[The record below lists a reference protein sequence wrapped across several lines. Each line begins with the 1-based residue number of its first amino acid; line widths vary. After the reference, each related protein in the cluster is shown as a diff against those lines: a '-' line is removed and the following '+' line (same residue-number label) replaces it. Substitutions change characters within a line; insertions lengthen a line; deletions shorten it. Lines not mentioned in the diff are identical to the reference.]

1 MSKAFMGVRLKALR
15 ERQGLTQAALAAS
28 LKISPSY
35 LNQIENDQRPLT
47 VAVLLRLQAAHGVDL
62 QQFSDDGN
70 AQRLSALQSVFS
82 HRPGATVVPLAE
94 AKVVAEQLPAVATL
108 VMDLHK
114 RLRSVEE
121 QLSSIAAGADGDRL
135 PTGTDTGFT
144 PGLQP
149 YEEVREFFYA
159 RHDHM
164 AVLDEQ
170 AQQLY
175 DAIMQAPPASA
186 LQGPAQAAGSP
197 TAGAAG
203 DLPPGALGPEDLPA
217 RLQERLRT
225 RHGVQVRH
233 VAAGRTSDEALRSYD
248 AATRTIR
255 LANGMTPGQQAF
267 QLGVQLAFLEAG
279 PLIDS
284 FTTADAFSTSQA
296 RSLAR
301 LGFANHFAGALVL
314 PHRQLLEAAE
324 ALRYDIDLLS
334 ERFGVG
340 FETVGHRLSTLRQV
354 PGAGIPFFF
363 VRVDR
368 AGNISKRQS
377 TADFHFSRHGGTCP
391 LWNVYEAF
399 AQPGR
404 TLTQLSRMPDGRTYL
419 WIARTVE
426 HRRGGYGAPHRVFAA
441 ALGCDVRYADRLV
454 YAKGLNLT
462 DPEAATPIGAGC
474 KVCDR
479 ADCAQRAFPPLGRTL
494 QIDENQRGFAPY
506 ASGM

>member
-1 MSKAFMGVRLKALR
+1 MTKAYMGIRLKTLR

-47 VAVLLRLQAAHGVDL
+47 VPVLLRLQAAHGIDLQLFSDDASARRLSDL
-62 QQFSDDGN
+62 QQ
-70 AQRLSALQSVFS
+70 VFIGG
-82 HRPGATVVPLAE
+82 PEGTAVPLAE
-94 AKVVAEQLPAVATL
+94 AKVVASQLPSVARVL
-108 VMDLHK
+108 LH
-114 RLRSVEE
+114 LHSRSRAIEDR
-121 QLSSIAAGADGDRL
+121 LSSIVAGTDGDGAAA
-135 PTGTDTGFT
+135 P
-144 PGLQP
+144 LQP

-159 RHDHM
+159 RHHHM

-170 AQQLY
+170 AERLY
-175 DAIMQAPPASA
+175 EAVT
-186 LQGPAQAAGSP
+186 QG
-197 TAGAAG
+197 
-203 DLPPGALGPEDLPA
+203 LPPGPVHAVDLLA
-217 RLQERLRT
+217 RLQDRLAT
-225 RHGVQVRH
+225 QHGVRVRQE
-233 VAAGRTSDEALRSYD
+233 ASNRASDQALRSYD
-248 AATRTIR
+248 AASGTMS
-255 LANGMTPGQQAF
+255 LATDMDPGQQAF
-267 QLGVQLAFLEAG
+267 QLGVQLAFLEMGAQ
-279 PLIDS
+279 IDA
-284 FTTADAFSTSQA
+284 FTTAESFTTSQA

-314 PHRQLLEAAE
+314 PNRLFQDTAE
-324 ALRYDIDLLS
+324 ALRYDIELLS
-334 ERFGVG
+334 DRFGVG
-340 FETVGHRLSTLRQV
+340 FETIGHRLSTMRHG
-354 PGAGIPFFF
+354 PGSGVPFFF

-368 AGNISKRQS
+368 AGNVSKRQS

-399 AQPGR
+399 SQPG
-404 TLTQLSRMPDGRTYL
+404 TILTQLSRMPDGRTYL

-426 HRRGGYGAPHRVFAA
+426 HRRGGYGTPRRIFAV

-462 DPEAATPIGAGC
+462 DPDAATLIGAGC

>member
-1 MSKAFMGVRLKALR
+1 MTKAYMGVRLKTLR
-15 ERQGLTQAALAAS
+15 EQQGLTQAALAAS

-47 VAVLLRLQAAHGVDL
+47 VPVLLRLQAAHGIDL
-62 QQFSDDGN
+62 QLFSDDES
-70 AQRLSALQSVFS
+70 ARRLSELQSVFADS
-82 HRPGATVVPLAE
+82 PGGNAVPQAE
-94 AKVVAEQLPAVATL
+94 AKVVASQLPSVAKVL
-108 VMDLHK
+108 LQLHK
-114 RLRSVEE
+114 RSRAVEE
-121 QLSSIAAGADGDRL
+121 QLSSIVAGADGDRL
-135 PTGTDTGFT
+135 SAQLAP
-144 PGLQP
+144 PLQP
-149 YEEVREFFYA
+149 YEEVREFFYT

-164 AVLDEQ
+164 AVLDER
-170 AQQLY
+170 AEQLY
-175 DAIMQAPPASA
+175 ETITAGS
-186 LQGPAQAAGSP
+186 QGPV
-197 TAGAAG
+197 GAAE
-203 DLPPGALGPEDLPA
+203 LVA
-217 RLQERLRT
+217 RLRERLAT
-225 RHGVQVRH
+225 QHGIQVRQT
-233 VAAGRTSDEALRSYD
+233 AASRTSDQALRSYD
-248 AATRTIR
+248 AATRTIS
-255 LANGMTPGQQAF
+255 LATDLDPGQQAF

-284 FTTADAFSTSQA
+284 FTTASAFATSQT

-314 PHRQLLEAAE
+314 PNGLFQEAAE
-324 ALRYDIDLLS
+324 QLRYDIELLCD
-334 ERFGVG
+334 RFGVG
-340 FETVGHRLSTLRQV
+340 FETVGHRLSTMHHA
-354 PGAGIPFFF
+354 PGRGIPFFI

-368 AGNISKRQS
+368 AGNVSKRQS

-399 AQPGR
+399 SQPGKI
-404 TLTQLSRMPDGRTYL
+404 LTQVSRMPDGRTYL

-426 HRRGGYGAPHRVFAA
+426 HRRGGYGAPKRIFAV

-454 YAKGLNLT
+454 YAKGVNLV
-462 DPEAATPIGAGC
+462 DPDAATLIGAGC